1 MIANAI
7 RLYSKRYSSRAVW
20 PNMFRSSCD
29 DLPRRSW
36 EDASDADL
44 RYWRDVARFAAWWHA
59 YVGSLDTATR
69 YEARYSR

>member
-1 MIANAI
+1 
-7 RLYSKRYSSRAVW
+7 
-20 PNMFRSSCD
+20 MFWSSCD
-29 DLPRRSW
+29 DLPRRSR

-44 RYWRDVARFAAWWHA
+44 RYWRDVARFAAWRHA